1 MKTTIL
7 TGMVV
12 FALTLSVLA
21 EEGKLPVS
29 RHLAGDASAI
39 THIHNNTTLPVT
51 PPALCNPCIF
61 YGGDNNPNDINS
73 AGMSDENTLLIT
85 GGSATYSAV
94 TFPSHAS
101 VIGIMFN
108 IQASD
113 AFDPKTATY
122 DIRENVSDGNG
133 GFSVQ
138 SGSAT
143 VQIVQTGR
151 NIFGLFEYSIAVHF
165 PTVTLEPG
173 VEYWFNV
180 EPQCLNG
187 AQDGSCFL
195 GRFFVSNTTQ
205 GTNNFHGSYQPEHS
219 MFLNSSFFGF
229 DYTNWCDASLGFNQG
244 QCNLMSY
251 GLMGTISH

>member
-7 TGMVV
+7 AVTVV
-12 FALTLSVLA
+12 LAFALTA
-21 EEGKLPVS
+21 MAGEKPPVS
-29 RHLAGDASAI
+29 QHLAGNSSEPFK
-39 THIHNNTTLPVT
+39 LGPPSVT
-51 PPALCNPCIF
+51 PPPLCSPCIF
-61 YGGDNNPNDINS
+61 YGGDLNPNDFNA

-85 GGSATYSAV
+85 GGSATYGAV

-101 VIGIMFN
+101 VIGIVFN
-108 IQASD
+108 VQASD
-113 AFDPKTATY
+113 AFDPQVASY
-122 DIRENVSDGNG
+122 DIREGVTDGDG

-138 SGSAT
+138 SGTAKI
-143 VQIVQTGR
+143 QIQQTGR
-151 NIFGLFEYSIAVHF
+151 NFLGLFEYAIAVHF

-187 AQDGSCFL
+187 AQDGSCYL

-205 GTNNFHGSYQPEHS
+205 GMNNVHGLYQPEHS

-229 DYTNWCDASLGFNQG
+229 DFTNWCDPSLGFNQN
-244 QCNLMSY
+244 QCNLLSY
-251 GLMGTISH
+251 GLVGTIHN